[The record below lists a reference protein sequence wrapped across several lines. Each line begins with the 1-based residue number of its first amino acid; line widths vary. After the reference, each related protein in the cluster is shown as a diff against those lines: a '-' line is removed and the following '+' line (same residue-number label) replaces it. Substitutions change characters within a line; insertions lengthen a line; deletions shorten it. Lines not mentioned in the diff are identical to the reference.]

1 MAEKRTIELEIQDNT
16 KSLKAQYKE
25 AVIELQKV
33 SAAYGETSAEA
44 IQAAKAA
51 AQLKDQI
58 AFTNDLVGSFNPDAK
73 FNALSKSFGGVLDGF
88 QAVQGSL
95 GLIGVEGEAVQ
106 EAMLR
111 VQSAMALSQGIQGV
125 MEAKDSFKQLGAT
138 IRDAAVKLGILTVSK
153 EADAVA
159 TAEQTASTAA
169 NVMATEAQ
177 ATANV
182 TAGASFKT
190 MGTAAKVSLNGVR
203 GAIAAT
209 GIGLLVV
216 ALGTIVAYWDDIKAA
231 VSGVSGEMEKNLELS
246 HQQVANAQSEV
257 ELFDLQ
263 ENSLKLQGKSEEEI
277 LKIRKGKLKIL
288 AKEQEEDIKLAENK
302 KKLEVDAAKRNKSLF
317 EAYLTMQIEGI
328 ILPFRILGGLVDAT
342 MLTINAGLKAV
353 GADEIKYKTINS
365 YLTEFR
371 EYAAD
376 GLATMVFDPEAIA
389 KEGDASIKAMKKELA
404 STKNEIAGTEL
415 EIRDIKKSSSEKQA
429 KDQKEADTSM
439 TDYLN
444 ALEADRQ
451 AKITDARE
459 KELQELANHYDEL
472 YALADKAGQDT
483 SELQKQQA
491 REFGLINK
499 KYNDLEKEEQDKKD
513 AELLQKMIEMDAEAW
528 ELEKANRQLRIDGM
542 KEGKAKELE
551 IIDLAYDNELL
562 ALNNSLDAKKVTEEE
577 YQQQKVLM
585 EEKYG
590 KQIADTNKK
599 FDEEDKARREAAIQR
614 NADFAKQ
621 GLTII
626 YDLTELFG
634 KKGEKQARKA
644 FNIKKAAS
652 ISTALIDTFL
662 SARAAYLSQFT
673 PVPDP
678 SSPVRGG
685 IAAGLAVASGLVGVA
700 KIASQKFEGGGS
712 SSGGSVGGGEGGIGG
727 GSQAPSFNVVGNNGL
742 NQLSQLQQQPT
753 QAYVVSGQITT
764 AQSLDRNR
772 IQNATL

>member
-58 AFTNDLVGSFNPDAK
+58 QFTNDLVGSFNPDAK

-88 QAVQGSL
+88 QAVEGGL
-95 GLIGVEGEAVQ
+95 ALIGVEGESVQ
-106 EAMLR
+106 KAMLK
-111 VQSAMALSQGIQGV
+111 VQSAMALSQGIQGL
-125 MEAKDSFKQLGAT
+125 MEAKDSFKQLGSVAS
-138 IRDAAVKLGILTVSK
+138 DAFKGMKGAML
-153 EADAVA
+153 
-159 TAEQTASTAA
+159 AS
-169 NVMATEAQ
+169 
-177 ATANV
+177 
-182 TAGASFKT
+182 
-190 MGTAAKVSLNGVR
+190 
-203 GAIAAT
+203 
-209 GIGLLVV
+209 GIGLFIV
-216 ALGTIVAYWDDIKAA
+216 ALGTAVAYWDDIKAA
-231 VSGVSGEMEKNLELS
+231 VSGVSKEQAKAFKQQELS
-246 HQQVANAQSEV
+246 AELAQKKVKSFESEAK
-257 ELFDLQ
+257 L
-263 ENSLKLQGKSEEEI
+263 LKLQGKSEQEI
-277 LKIRKGKLKIL
+277 NIIR
-288 AKEQEEDIKLAENK
+288 AKRLNNGVAEQEAYIKAMK
-302 KKLEVDAAKRNKSLF
+302 SRQKIEVDAAKRNAKIAESVVKFFMDSIFMVPKYIAKMTDLLLIPINKAITF
-317 EAYLTMQIEGI
+317 MGGKAIPTLT
-328 ILPFRILGGLVDAT
+328 
-342 MLTINAGLKAV
+342 AGM
-353 GADEIKYKTINS
+353 DELENI
-365 YLTEFR
+365 
-371 EYAAD
+371 AAKKI
-376 GLATMVFDPEAIA
+376 ANFIFDPEGVKSEGDKAIA
-389 KEGDASIKAMKKELA
+389 EANNVLQDLKDQAIDNELA
-404 STKNEIAGTEL
+404 MREALQGSQNNANQTKAENERKFNENL
-415 EIRDIKKSSSEKQA
+415 QSYYDK
-429 KDQKEADTSM
+429 
-439 TDYLN
+439 
-444 ALEADRQ
+444 LEADRQ

-459 KELQELANHYDEL
+459 KEIQELANHYDEL
-472 YALADKAGQDT
+472 YAAADKAGQDT
-483 SELQKQQA
+483 NELQKQHAIQI
-491 REFGLINK
+491 GLINK
-499 KYNDLEKEEQDKKD
+499 KYDEIDLQAKREKEAK
-513 AELLQKMIEMDAEAW
+513 AW
-528 ELEKANRQLRIDGM
+528 ELEKTNRQLQIDGM

-551 IIDLAYDNELL
+551 IIDLAYDSELM
-562 ALNNSLDAKKVTEEE
+562 ALKNNLDAKTISEEN
-577 YQQQKVLM
+577 YQKQKALI

-590 KQIADTNKK
+590 KQIDDTNAK
-599 FDEEDKARREAAIQR
+599 FDKQDQERRQAAIQR

-626 YDLTELFG
+626 SDLTELFG

-712 SSGGSVGGGEGGIGG
+712 SSGGGGGSEGGGGGMSG

-742 NQLSQLQQQPT
+742 NQLAQLQQQPT
-753 QAYVVSGQITT
+753 QAYVVSGQVTT